1 MPLRLASRSTLQES
15 AMRIQAHPTAA
26 STLPS
31 AAKST
36 RSPHAPA
43 MKATPAAATAAKAAA
58 SPAKAAAAAASPETY
73 GGAGSLL
80 DAHA

>member
-1 MPLRLASRSTLQES
+1 
-15 AMRIQAHPTAA
+15 MRIQAHPTAA

-31 AAKST
+31 AAKAV

-43 MKATPAAATAAKAAA
+43 AKATPAASPARTAT
-58 SPAKAAAAAASPETY
+58 PAKAAAAAAAPQTY